1 MRGGAA
7 RWGARLLAGLAAL
20 ATLGAG
26 GAPHSMEGLRT
37 RLVRAGRAEVSVR
50 QVVMAAGDTV
60 RQMRGRLAL
69 ELPDRVRVDD
79 ARSGERLTAR
89 GDGGEWLQPAAEQML
104 ILRAE
109 QAAQVAGVW
118 RIMLE
123 GSREVDERA
132 LGGGRF
138 VMKARPGAEVFAD
151 SVWVRLGKDGLPAIL
166 EASTGDEH
174 WRLEFGA
181 WKFARPRGASAFKL
195 RAPSGYAVVE
205 WP

>member
-1 MRGGAA
+1 MSAAVA
-7 RWGARLLAGLAAL
+7 RWGGRWLVILPAL
-20 ATLGAG
+20 AILGAG
-26 GAPHSMEGLRT
+26 GAPRSMEGLRT

-50 QVVMAAGDTV
+50 QVVMAGGDTV

-79 ARSGERLTAR
+79 PRTGERLTAR

-109 QAAQVAGVW
+109 QASQVASVW

-123 GSREVDERA
+123 GSRDVEERA
-132 LGGGRF
+132 LGSGRF
-138 VMKARPGAEVFAD
+138 VMRAKPGAQAFAD
-151 SVWVRLGKDGLPAIL
+151 SVWVRLGKDGLPTVL
-166 EASTGDEH
+166 EATTGDEH

-195 RAPSGYAVVE
+195 HAPTGYAVVE